1 MNRPSY
7 MRLGV
12 RPKEVNPKIKLLLL
26 LVKRCTTR
34 ALTEYMSCLKQ
45 YS

>member
-1 MNRPSY
+1 

-12 RPKEVNPKIKLLLL
+12 RPKEANPKIKLLLL
-26 LVKRCTTR
+26 LVKRCAIR
-34 ALTEYMSCLKQ
+34 ALTDYFSCLKR